1 MQKKE
6 TILLLIGGILQF
18 CSFATDILYIS
29 MEEFCTTLTFIMCLV
44 FLIIPT
50 AILIIIF
57 GISLLIQRSSI
68 PKEEYLKNLKFMTS
82 IMLGDQ
88 SGICSI
94 VYSIIY
100 LKEKVEKERPTEYFI
115 CKLASIL
122 IAFFESVPQLI
133 IQTYN
138 SGELKSSSTILIVSC
153 IFSGIQ
159 IIFSVCRLVKTY
171 DKHLKVQS
179 TVEMIKKTTNISTES
194 RNNEITLED
203 IEQ

>member
-138 SGELKSSSTILIVSC
+138 LYVHHNVS
-153 IFSGIQ
+153 F
-159 IIFSVCRLVKTY
+159 Y
-171 DKHLKVQS
+171 
-179 TVEMIKKTTNISTES
+179 
-194 RNNEITLED
+194 
-203 IEQ
+203 